1 MARRASRVPRPRSS
15 PPPARAFSRAQVALK
30 AVIDYS
36 EVVAEW
42 TDDEVFG
49 WGNRPVYTN
58 FAQIYYYFYWVSM
71 PTATTLVFCAGNVA
85 LTIGAELRQIQVT
98 CLLLVTRA
106 ESGMKLRPRSPP

>member
-1 MARRASRVPRPRSS
+1 MFIILLSQARRADGAQALSRSPRAFIA
-15 PPPARAFSRAQVALK
+15 PPPRALSRAQVALK

-85 LTIGAELRQIQVT
+85 LTIGAELRQIQV
-98 CLLLVTRA
+98 
-106 ESGMKLRPRSPP
+106 RS

>member
-1 MARRASRVPRPRSS
+1 MCKHFVLETCRQM
-15 PPPARAFSRAQVALK
+15 PPSLSAPFLGQ
-30 AVIDYS
+30 
-36 EVVAEW
+36 VVAEW

-85 LTIGAELRQIQVT
+85 LTIGAELRQIQV
-98 CLLLVTRA
+98 
-106 ESGMKLRPRSPP
+106 RS

>member
-1 MARRASRVPRPRSS
+1 MARRPSRVPRARSS
-15 PPPARAFSRAQVALK
+15 PPPPRALSRAQVALK

-85 LTIGAELRQIQVT
+85 LTIGAELRQIQV
-98 CLLLVTRA
+98 
-106 ESGMKLRPRSPP
+106 RS